1 MPETPG
7 DKLLDDGLDTNDIFE
22 EEEWEEAAEVAN
34 PALAVNATPESAPR
48 GKRAQE
54 KPLRQRIEE
63 YFERKRLEQALDEE
77 LNDDIFKY

>member
-7 DKLLDDGLDTNDIFE
+7 DKLLDDGLDTNDVFE
-22 EEEWEEAAEVAN
+22 EETWDESAEATT
-34 PALAVNATPESAPR
+34 PAAAAAVNEGASVGAA
-48 GKRAQE
+48 RANE

-77 LNDDIFKY
+77 LGDDIFNS